1 METVSHLFSNKYY
14 CKQVH
19 DHLQMNNCYF
29 LLFLAILIYRAFRY
43 SSKKSLKVTHACI
56 HGGAFIFTAY
66 ALLAAFDSHNYNVP
80 PIANLYSLHS
90 WIGILAVILFAFQV
104 ITCSHVLKQ

>member
-1 METVSHLFSNKYY
+1 
-14 CKQVH
+14 
-19 DHLQMNNCYF
+19 MNNCYLF
-29 LLFLAILIYRAFRY
+29 CCLFLAILIYRAFRY

-104 ITCSHVLKQ
+104 ITCNYVLKVKAIE